1 MRNGGLRQ
9 FYSWRSNRPNVSE
22 LASLVTEL
30 KQEQSEM
37 ANDIRALQSAS
48 RLKDEQF
55 DELKCELARLET
67 IAFADAARA
76 GLGA

>member
-1 MRNGGLRQ
+1 
-9 FYSWRSNRPNVSE
+9 
-22 LASLVTEL
+22 
-30 KQEQSEM
+30 M